1 MIPRL
6 KWCND
11 TNNGFMLNDGKIL
24 LNMTASVNF
33 FLGQHYNMK
42 TYIAEFIG
50 TLVFL
55 TCILKSNGDPYIIA
69 GGLLVAIH
77 LMGDISGDFNPAV
90 TFMSYLNGN
99 YANNQMDAVYKVC
112 SQMLGGAAAIHLANL
127 GKMN

>member
-99 YANNQMDAVYKVC
+99 YANNQMDAVY
-112 SQMLGGAAAIHLANL
+112 
-127 GKMN
+127 